1 MLSSALSWSNR
12 LTSWKLRAIPAS
24 MRPCTD
30 SWVTS
35 RSRNRIC
42 PRSGGNRPLIR
53 FTSVVLP
60 APFEPI
66 SASTSRCLT
75 VKFTWSTAWV
85 SPKYLTSS
93 LVTRRPPSASLL
105 PARGEPLRGP
115 DDPGGQRDHERHQHG
130 PEEEL
135 PVHRVPDGVGLE
147 VVEHDRADDGA
158 RERPEAAEHGHEHA
172 LAREGPV
179 HDGGR
184 REAVQR
190 QHEAVGA
197 GGYPEELER
206 ERPEH
211 LRERERQDAEE
222 DARVPYT
229 HEPEHRGDDDRADDR
244 PEKEQLHRADPEV
257 LDHQRDDVGAHPE
270 IRGMA
275 EREEPRVSEKQVEA
289 ERPDRHDQP
298 VREQDRRVLRDDPR
312 HDEQDHGDRQGPAE
326 DATER
331 SGLAR
336 DRGRR
341 DGRRTHGRPKSP
353 AGRTSS
359 TIAAAR

>member
-35 RSRNRIC
+35 GSRNRIC

-93 LVTRRPPSASLL
+93 LVTRRLTSASLL
-105 PARGEPLRGP
+105 PARGEPLGGP
-115 DDPGGQRDHERHQHG
+115 DDPGGQRDHERHEAVA
-130 PEEEL
+130 PDPDADEL
-135 PVHRVPDGVGLE
+135 RTRLVVADRLERLAEGRVHDHPHEDDAGEKDDEHVVVVRVRHEVGL
-147 VVEHDRADDGA
+147 VPRARDEP
-158 RERPEAAEHGHEHA
+158 RQER
-172 LAREGPV
+172 
-179 HDGGR
+179 R
-184 REAVQR
+184 RR
-190 QHEAVGA
+190 HPEAVGA
-197 GGYPEELER
+197 AGYREELER

-257 LDHQRDDVGAHPE
+257 LDHQRDDVGAHPD
-270 IRGMA
+270 IRGVA
-275 EREEPRVSEKQVEA
+275 EREEPRASETQVEA

-312 HDEQDHGDRQGPAE
+312 HDEQDHGDR
-326 DATER
+326 
-331 SGLAR
+331 
-336 DRGRR
+336 
-341 DGRRTHGRPKSP
+341 
-353 AGRTSS
+353 
-359 TIAAAR
+359 